1 MKKIVVENV
10 DEMKKCFEET
20 VCFEELDSPN
30 AIPEKKKQK
39 VPFRIKV
46 KNFLLFPV
54 PLGAILFLIILSAQI
69 GFDIYAFMNL
79 F

>member
-1 MKKIVVENV
+1 MKNV
-10 DEMKKCFEET
+10 NEKLNVCEET
-20 VCFEELDSPN
+20 VCCEEYVSPN
-30 AIPEKKKQK
+30 AIHEAEEQK

-46 KNFLLFPV
+46 KNFLIFPV
-54 PLGAILFLIILSAQI
+54 PLGAILFFIILSAQI